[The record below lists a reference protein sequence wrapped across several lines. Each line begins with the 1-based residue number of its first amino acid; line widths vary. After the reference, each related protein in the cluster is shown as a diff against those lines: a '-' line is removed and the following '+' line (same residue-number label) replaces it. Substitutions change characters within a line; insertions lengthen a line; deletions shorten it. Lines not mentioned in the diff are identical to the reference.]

1 MRLEKGFPLTPLEVD
16 NNFRIIRDFSNGLE
30 SLFYVSFNTDGTLK
44 DGAVDRE
51 AVLVDRVVTQR
62 KLSFTSSFFA
72 VAGGAANAF
81 TAAFIP
87 PISGGYVQGM
97 VFFIKA
103 NHSITGAATLNID
116 GQGAVSIRKTYNA
129 NLVSGDI
136 VNNQVFTVVYES
148 SGPYFQLVNTLPF
161 MGGFGLTG
169 LGGSLQLLRTNS
181 AATAAEWF
189 TAAFVSTPVAFAAV
203 GTAQVV
209 AHPLGVHPSSVRPVI
224 KCVTPEFGYA
234 ALEEVNV
241 SELQGNGDNAFAAV
255 SCTNANATVTYRGD
269 QAMQTRRKDA
279 PIGTLVTLTYA
290 NWQLKVYF
298 AAFLN

>member
-1 MRLEKGFPLTPLEVD
+1 MTLRLEKGFPLTPLEVD
-16 NNFRIIRDFSNGLE
+16 NNFRILRDFDNGLE

-44 DGAVDRE
+44 DGAVWRE

-81 TAAFIP
+81 TAGFTPAL
-87 PISGGYVQGM
+87 SGGYVQGM

-161 MGGFGLTG
+161 LAGITG
-169 LGGSLQLLRTNS
+169 LGSSLQLLRTNTG
-181 AATAAEWF
+181 ATAAEWF
-189 TAAFVSTPVAFAAV
+189 TPYFTGAAQAIVGANITWAHGFSKRPDIIQVNLRCIDAA
-203 GTAQVV
+203 GDD
-209 AHPLGVHPSSVRPVI
+209 
-224 KCVTPEFGYA
+224 GYA
-234 ALEEVNV
+234 QFDEVDV
-241 SELQGNGDNAFAAV
+241 AEAQGNGDNAWA
-255 SCTNANATVTYRGD
+255 SIMSNATQIV
-269 QAMQTRRKDA
+269 
-279 PIGTLVTLTYA
+279 LVNDPATVIQLRNKASGALTNLDKTKWNVVAYA
-290 NWQLKVYF
+290 HL
-298 AAFLN
+298 LT

>member
-1 MRLEKGFPLTPLEVD
+1 M
-16 NNFRIIRDFSNGLE
+16 RDFSNGLE

-81 TAAFIP
+81 TAGFTPAL
-87 PISGGYVQGM
+87 SGGYVQGM
-97 VFFIKA
+97 FFLIKA
-103 NHSITGAATLNID
+103 NHTITGPATLNVD
-116 GQGAVSIRKTYNA
+116 GQGAVAIRKIYNA
-129 NLVSGDI
+129 ALTAGDLVA
-136 VNNQVFTVVYES
+136 NQVFAVVYES
-148 SGPYFQLVNTLPF
+148 SGPYFQIVSTLPSSIP
-161 MGGFGLTG
+161 GLTG
-169 LGGSLQLLRTNS
+169 IGTSLQLLRTNL

-189 TAAFVSTPVAFAAV
+189 TAAFSSTPVAFAAV
-203 GTAQVV
+203 GTAEVV
-209 AHPLGVHPSSVRPVI
+209 AHPFGVCPSSVRPVI
-224 KCVTPEFGYA
+224 KCVTPEFGYV
-234 ALEEVNV
+234 LNEEVNI

-255 SCTNANATVTYRGD
+255 SCTTASATVIYRGD

-279 PIGTLVTLTYA
+279 PIGNLVTLTYA

-298 AAFLN
+298 EAFLN